1 MTATVSELQRAWRAL
16 QSGAFRDDSTDEA
29 AAGPG
34 GRVWQPEP
42 AERVLP
48 VVGAQPGIGTTVMA
62 LALATV
68 SAPSRVVE
76 CAGLGVGGLAA
87 APTAELGERGPWVRG
102 SRADVIVDRLADTP
116 IDPTGV
122 AFPPLLDRI
131 SHLTVLDVSWD
142 PAIFLLTTGWLAN
155 LILTTAPV
163 VVVGVATVPG
173 LRRLENTLSGLGP
186 ARCVAAI
193 VGPPRRRWARCLI
206 PGPET
211 NGLVSSGR
219 LFPIPVMAALH
230 LAGADTTDLPAP
242 LLTVARDVIATTDLH
257 PFGKDLS

>member
-1 MTATVSELQRAWRAL
+1 MTATVSELQRAWRAV
-16 QSGAFRDDSTDEA
+16 QAGAFRDASTGETA
-29 AAGPG
+29 ADPAS
-34 GRVWQPEP
+34 RVWHPEP

-102 SRADVIVDRLADTP
+102 SRADVIVERLAGTP

-142 PAIFLLTTGWLAN
+142 PAIFLLTTGWLAS
-155 LILTTAPV
+155 LVLTTAPV

-173 LRRLENTLSGLGP
+173 LRRLENTLSGLDP
-186 ARCVAAI
+186 DRCVAAI
-193 VGPPRRRWARCLI
+193 LGPPRRRWARCLI
-206 PGPET
+206 LGPKT
-211 NGLVSSGR
+211 SGLARSGR
-219 LFPIPVMAALH
+219 LFHIPVIPELH
-230 LAGADTTDLPAP
+230 LAGADTTELPAP
-242 LLTVARDVIATTDLH
+242 LLSVARDVIAATDLH
-257 PFGKDLS
+257 RFGKELS

>member
-16 QSGAFRDDSTDEA
+16 QEGAFREGFTDESA
-29 AAGPG
+29 ADPAPG
-34 GRVWQPEP
+34 VWHPEP

-155 LILTTAPV
+155 LVLATAPV

-186 ARCVAAI
+186 DRCVAAI

-211 NGLVSSGR
+211 NGLIRSGR
-219 LFPIPVMAALH
+219 LFPIPVVPALH
-230 LAGADTTDLPAP
+230 VAGADATDLPGP
-242 LLTVARDVIATTDLH
+242 LLAVARDVIVATDLH

>member
-1 MTATVSELQRAWRAL
+1 MTATVSELQRAWRAV
-16 QSGAFRDDSTDEA
+16 QAGTFRDASAGETA
-29 AAGPG
+29 ADPAS
-34 GRVWQPEP
+34 RVWHPEP

-76 CAGLGVGGLAA
+76 CAGRGVGGLAA

-102 SRADVIVDRLADTP
+102 SRADVIVERLADTP

-142 PAIFLLTTGWLAN
+142 PAIFLLTTGWLAS
-155 LILTTAPV
+155 LVLTTTPV
-163 VVVGVATVPG
+163 MVVGVATVPG
-173 LRRLENTLSGLGP
+173 LRRLENTLSGLDP
-186 ARCVAAI
+186 DRCVAAI
-193 VGPPRRRWARCLI
+193 LGPPRRRWARCLI
-206 PGPET
+206 PGPQT
-211 NGLVSSGR
+211 SGLVSSGR
-219 LFPIPVMAALH
+219 LFHIPVIPALH

-242 LLTVARDVIATTDLH
+242 LLTVARDVIAATDLH
-257 PFGKDLS
+257 PFGKELS